1 MATDAV
7 GLDPNCSSAY
17 RLANLLDGPIRTGQ
31 GWMSGEEFELE
42 GATRVLPVGW
52 RRPGKSPVRQFYNR
66 PSGAGAL
73 IEIAEKGHG
82 KHRARRTQ
90 DPGGDCRAGVA
101 RLLALG
107 VRRSSSL
114 RRIRDSSCEGLCILR
129 DPIADWASRGINV
142 LRSEMTDLSRS
153 LCSSTSFHNEAR
165 RIETNLLDK
174 SIDQYLRSID

>member
-31 GWMSGEEFELE
+31 GWMSGEEFEP
-42 GATRVLPVGW
+42 GRCDARSASRVAKAREVAGTAILQPAVGRGSPDRNRRKRTWETSGSPHSRSRW
-52 RRPGKSPVRQFYNR
+52 RLS
-66 PSGAGAL
+66 
-73 IEIAEKGHG
+73 
-82 KHRARRTQ
+82 
-90 DPGGDCRAGVA
+90 CRCC